1 MRFWIRSLMGLFL
14 VAMTVALLGAGGW
27 MLKTTLDARAAE
39 KAFPRQARERVFS
52 ANVAPVTVGELTP
65 VLTSYGQVQS
75 LRQLEIRAATAG
87 RILHLSPN
95 FLEGGSV
102 QAGELLVQLDPAEAQ
117 AARDTLVASVS
128 EAEAAL
134 AEAERAVTITGDD
147 LAAAEEQARLREQA
161 LTRQRSLRAGGI
173 GTVADQE
180 TAELAASTAKQA
192 VLTRRSAQS
201 TAQSKLDQAR
211 TTLERQRIALRE
223 AERKLADT
231 EIRADFAGNLSG
243 VMVVQGGLVS
253 TNEQLASLIDP
264 AALEVSFRVS
274 TAQYARLLNAEG
286 QLTPTQAEVALE
298 VAGDELTATAHL
310 SRVGAEVGEGLTG
323 RLLYAQ
329 IDQGGAGFRPGDFVT
344 LRLAEPALQD
354 VAEVP
359 ASAVGS
365 DGMVLALTDDERL
378 EALPAKIL
386 RRQGD
391 AVIVAAAALRG
402 REIVTE
408 RSPLLGAGLRVRP
421 IRSESAATG
430 PATPPTA
437 AAAPVTAQSVVLS
450 PERRA
455 KLIAY
460 VEGNARM
467 PAEAKARILAQLQ
480 QDEVP
485 AQVIERLE
493 TRMGG

>member
-1 MRFWIRSLMGLFL
+1 M
-14 VAMTVALLGAGGW
+14 
-27 MLKTTLDARAAE
+27 
-39 KAFPRQARERVFS
+39 
-52 ANVAPVTVGELTP
+52 
-65 VLTSYGQVQS
+65 
-75 LRQLEIRAATAG
+75 
-87 RILHLSPN
+87 
-95 FLEGGSV
+95 
-102 QAGELLVQLDPAEAQ
+102 
-117 AARDTLVASVS
+117 
-128 EAEAAL
+128 
-134 AEAERAVTITGDD
+134 
-147 LAAAEEQARLREQA
+147 
-161 LTRQRSLRAGGI
+161 
-173 GTVADQE
+173 
-180 TAELAASTAKQA
+180 
-192 VLTRRSAQS
+192 
-201 TAQSKLDQAR
+201 
-211 TTLERQRIALRE
+211 
-223 AERKLADT
+223 
-231 EIRADFAGNLSG
+231 
-243 VMVVQGGLVS
+243 
-253 TNEQLASLIDP
+253 
-264 AALEVSFRVS
+264 
-274 TAQYARLLNAEG
+274 
-286 QLTPTQAEVALE
+286 
-298 VAGDELTATAHL
+298 
-310 SRVGAEVGEGLTG
+310 
-323 RLLYAQ
+323 
-329 IDQGGAGFRPGDFVT
+329 T

-408 RSPLLGAGLRVRP
+408 RSPLLGAGLKVRP